1 MDCRVDFHL
10 PGIVPLISSLPHHMG
25 GAMHIPFLYA
35 LSAVLL
41 LSGSSSLALGADETA
56 AAPAPVPA
64 PAAAPASAANAT
76 PVAPV
81 AKDPVFNQEQ
91 LDQMLAPIALYPDP
105 LFAQV
110 LMATT
115 YPGEVGEA
123 VSWSK
128 AHPDAK
134 GDDAVKQVANQP
146 WDPSVQA
153 LVAFPQ
159 VLATLG
165 QDPVW
170 VQRLGDA
177 FLAQPDDVMESA
189 QRLRRQA
196 QAAGNLQSNQYQ
208 NVTIQNVAAPAPATT
223 KAAPAPAPAAEPA
236 PASSSTIIIQPADP
250 QVVYV
255 PTYNPT
261 TTYGTWPYPASP
273 PVYYP
278 PPPAYYPGQAL
289 MAGLAFGAGVAI
301 IGSLWG
307 ECDWGNNDIDID
319 VNRYNNI
326 NANNRITNNKWQHNP
341 VHRNGVPYRDN
352 ASRAQYGRQLNGA
365 SQREAYRGDTAQR
378 AQAREN
384 ARSSMD
390 RHGIERPATSNRE
403 ARDQTR
409 KLQSAAADGN
419 RLQGGA
425 DRPKA
430 ADRGQGTARNT
441 RENQQ
446 PRTQARQEP
455 RNQTAQLNQRR
466 EGAAQTRQAT
476 NKRPAASAGSARNNA
491 FAGARSP
498 SQANVQ
504 ANRGRASQASAH
516 RPSAAR
522 SAGHQ
527 VSRPSNPPARQRGG
541 RR

>member
-1 MDCRVDFHL
+1 MR
-10 PGIVPLISSLPHHMG
+10 
-25 GAMHIPFLYA
+25 IPFFYA
-35 LSAVLL
+35 VSAVLF
-41 LSGSSSLALGADETA
+41 LSGSSCLAQSLDASASAKAADTAPATA
-56 AAPAPVPA
+56 A
-64 PAAAPASAANAT
+64 T
-76 PVAPV
+76 
-81 AKDPVFNQEQ
+81 KDAVFTQEQ

-105 LFAQV
+105 LLAQV

-115 YPGEVGEA
+115 YPGEVVEA

-134 GDDAVKQVANQP
+134 GDDAVKQVASQP

-177 FLAQPDDVMESA
+177 FLAQPDDVMEGV
-189 QRLRRQA
+189 QRLRHQA

-208 NVTIQNVAAPAPATT
+208 NVTVQAVAAPAPAPTS
-223 KAAPAPAPAAEPA
+223 AAPAPA
-236 PASSSTIIIQPADP
+236 SSTSTIIIQPSDP

-255 PTYNPT
+255 PSYNPT

-278 PPPAYYPGQAL
+278 PPPAYYPGSAL
-289 MAGLAFGAGVAI
+289 MAGLAFGTGVAI

-307 ECDWGNNDIDID
+307 DCDWDNNDIDID
-319 VNRYNNI
+319 VDRYNNI
-326 NANNRITNNKWQHNP
+326 NRNNQITNNQNTWQHNT
-341 VHRNGVPYRDN
+341 VHRDGVPYRDSK
-352 ASRAQYGRQLNGA
+352 SREQYGRQLGGA
-365 SQREAYRGDTAQR
+365 NQREAYRGDDAQR
-378 AQAREN
+378 AQAREK

-390 RHGIERPATSNRE
+390 KHGIERPATSNRE
-403 ARDQTR
+403 ARDR
-409 KLQSAAADGN
+409 AREAQSATSANN
-419 RLQGGA
+419 RMQAGA
-425 DRPKA
+425 DRPITS
-430 ADRGQGTARNT
+430 DRNQGTTRNT
-441 RENQQ
+441 RESQ
-446 PRTQARQEP
+446 PPAR
-455 RNQTAQLNQRR
+455 QTAQVNQRAQ
-466 EGAAQTRQAT
+466 GTSQTRQAT
-476 NKRPAASAGSARNNA
+476 QNRPSASTGSARNNA

-498 SQANVQ
+498 SQTNAQ
-504 ANRGRASQASAH
+504 ASRGRASLASAQ
-516 RPSAAR
+516 RPSASR

-527 VSRPSNPPARQRGG
+527 VSRPSSPPARQRGG

>member
-1 MDCRVDFHL
+1 MR
-10 PGIVPLISSLPHHMG
+10 IPL
-25 GAMHIPFLYA
+25 FYA
-35 LSAVLL
+35 VSVVLL
-41 LSGSSSLALGADETA
+41 INGSACLAQTVQATATAGTGNSTATATAGNGTATATAGDASATATTADAT
-56 AAPAPVPA
+56 
-64 PAAAPASAANAT
+64 PAAD
-76 PVAPV
+76 V

-91 LDQMLAPIALYPDP
+91 LDQMVAPIALYPDP
-105 LFAQV
+105 LLAQV
-110 LMATT
+110 LMAST
-115 YPGEVGEA
+115 YPGQIAEA
-123 VSWSK
+123 VTWSK
-128 AHPDAK
+128 ANPKAK

-177 FLAQPDDVMESA
+177 FLAQPDDVMGA
-189 QRLRRQA
+189 VQRLRHQA

-208 NVTIQNVAAPAPATT
+208 NVTVQNITPA
-223 KAAPAPAPAAEPA
+223 AAPAPAPESSSSSSAPAPA

-261 TTYGTWPYPASP
+261 TTYGTWAYPASP

-289 MAGLAFGAGVAI
+289 VAGLAFGTGVAI
-301 IGSLWG
+301 VASLWG
-307 ECDWGNNDIDID
+307 DCDWGNNDIDVD

-326 NANNRITNNKWQHNP
+326 NRNNQITNNQNKWQHNA
-341 VHRNGVPYRDN
+341 VNRQGVPYRDQR
-352 ASRAQYGRQLNGA
+352 SREQYGRQLNGA
-365 SQREAYRGDTAQR
+365 TQRDAFRGDNAQR

-384 ARSSMD
+384 ARSAMD
-390 RHGIERPATSNRE
+390 RSGIERPATSNRQ
-403 ARDQTR
+403 ARDQAR
-409 KLQSAAADGN
+409 QAQSGMAAGN
-419 RLQGGA
+419 RMQSGA
-425 DRPKA
+425 DRPRA
-430 ADRGQGTARNT
+430 ADRGQGVDRNQIANRNQGERNT

-446 PRTQARQEP
+446 PRRQD
-455 RNQTAQLNQRR
+455 AQVNQRR
-466 EGAAQTRQAT
+466 QDSTFSRQNAQ
-476 NKRPAASAGSARNNA
+476 KRPAASPGSARNNA

-498 SQANVQ
+498 SQSNAQ
-504 ANRGRASQASAH
+504 ALRGRASQASAQ
-516 RPSAAR
+516 RPSSMR
-522 SAGHQ
+522 SSGHQ
-527 VSRPSNPPARQRGG
+527 ISRPSSPMRSRGG

>member
-1 MDCRVDFHL
+1 MR
-10 PGIVPLISSLPHHMG
+10 
-25 GAMHIPFLYA
+25 IPFFYA
-35 LSAVLL
+35 LSAVLF
-41 LSGSSSLALGADETA
+41 LSGSSCLVLAADATT
-56 AAPAPVPA
+56 AAPAP
-64 PAAAPASAANAT
+64 AADT
-76 PVAPV
+76 APV
-81 AKDPVFNQEQ
+81 TAPAKDPVFTQEQ
-91 LDQMLAPIALYPDP
+91 LAQMLAPIALYPDP
-105 LFAQV
+105 LLAQV

-134 GDDAVKQVANQP
+134 GDDAVKQVASQP

-177 FLAQPDDVMESA
+177 FLAQPDDVMQGV
-189 QRLRRQA
+189 QRLRHQA

-223 KAAPAPAPAAEPA
+223 TPAPAPAAEPAQAPA

-261 TTYGTWPYPASP
+261 TTYGTWAYPASP

-307 ECDWGNNDIDID
+307 ECDWGNNDVDID

-326 NANNRITNNKWQHNP
+326 NGNNRITNNKWQHNP
-341 VHRNGVPYRDN
+341 VHRNGVPYRDS

-365 SQREAYRGDTAQR
+365 NQREAYRGDNAQR

-384 ARSSMD
+384 ARTSMD

-409 KLQSAAADGN
+409 KLQSGTAGDN
-419 RLQGGA
+419 RLQAGA

-446 PRTQARQEP
+446 PRKQASQVNQQP
-455 RNQTAQLNQRR
+455 RNQSAQLNQRR
-466 EGAAQTRQAT
+466 EGQAQTRQTA
-476 NKRPAASAGSARNNA
+476 NQRPAASTGSARNNA

-498 SQANVQ
+498 SQANIQ
-504 ANRGRASQASAH
+504 ANRGRTSQASAQ

-527 VSRPSNPPARQRGG
+527 VSRPSSPPARQRGG

>member
-1 MDCRVDFHL
+1 MR
-10 PGIVPLISSLPHHMG
+10 ISL
-25 GAMHIPFLYA
+25 FYA
-35 LSAVLL
+35 VSVVLVL
-41 LSGSSSLALGADETA
+41 TGPSCLAQTPE
-56 AAPAPVPA
+56 APANVAQTA
-64 PAAAPASAANAT
+64 PATPAS
-76 PVAPV
+76 
-81 AKDPVFNQEQ
+81 KDAVFTEEQ

-105 LFAQV
+105 LLAQV

-115 YPGEVGEA
+115 YPGEIAEA
-123 VSWSK
+123 VTWSK

-177 FLAQPDDVMESA
+177 FLAQPDDLMNGV

-196 QAAGNLQSNQYQ
+196 QTAGNLQSNQYQ
-208 NVTIQNVAAPAPATT
+208 NVTVQAAPAPA
-223 KAAPAPAPAAEPA
+223 ASAPAPAN
-236 PASSSTIIIQPADP
+236 STSTIIIQPSDP

-255 PTYNPT
+255 PTYNST
-261 TTYGTWPYPASP
+261 TIYGTWPYPASP
-273 PVYYP
+273 PAYYP

-289 MAGLAFGAGVAI
+289 VAGLAFGTGVAI

-307 ECDWGNNDIDID
+307 NCDWGNNDVDID

-326 NANNRITNNKWQHNP
+326 NRNNQITNNKWQHNAA
-341 VHRNGVPYRDN
+341 HRDGVPYRDN
-352 ASRAQYGRQLNGA
+352 RSREQFGRQLDGA
-365 SQREAYRGDTAQR
+365 NQREAFRGDNAQR
-378 AQAREN
+378 AQAREK
-384 ARSSMD
+384 ARGSMD
-390 RHGIERPATSNRE
+390 RAGIERPATTNRE
-403 ARDQTR
+403 ARDR
-409 KLQSAAADGN
+409 ARAAQSGTSAGN
-419 RLQGGA
+419 RMQAGTDRQGS
-425 DRPKA
+425 P
-430 ADRGQGTARNT
+430 DRGQGTARNT
-441 RENQQ
+441 RDNQPSGRQ
-446 PRTQARQEP
+446 NAQA
-455 RNQTAQLNQRR
+455 NQRR
-466 EGAAQTRQAT
+466 QDAAQPRQAAQ
-476 NKRPAASAGSARNNA
+476 NRASAGSARNNA

-498 SQANVQ
+498 SQSNAQ
-504 ANRGRASQASAH
+504 ASRGRASQVSAQ

-527 VSRPSNPPARQRGG
+527 ISRPSSAPRSRGG

>member
-1 MDCRVDFHL
+1 MRM
-10 PGIVPLISSLPHHMG
+10 PLFAL
-25 GAMHIPFLYA
+25 
-35 LSAVLL
+35 LSALMCL
-41 LSGSSSLALGADETA
+41 N
-56 AAPAPVPA
+56 AAPGLVLAQDVPA
-64 PAAAPASAANAT
+64 PDPAPQADTVAAKT
-76 PVAPV
+76 PV
-81 AKDPVFNQEQ
+81 FTQEQ
-91 LDQMLAPIALYPDP
+91 LDQMLAPVALYPDP
-105 LFAQV
+105 LLAQV
-110 LMATT
+110 LMAAT
-115 YPGEVGEA
+115 YPGQVSEA
-123 VSWSK
+123 VAWSK
-128 AHPDAK
+128 ANPKASGDA
-134 GDDAVKQVANQP
+134 AVKQVAKQP

-159 VLATLG
+159 LLATLG

-208 NVTIQNVAAPAPATT
+208 NVTIQNVAAPEPATT
-223 KAAPAPAPAAEPA
+223 NAAPAPAPAAQPT

-273 PVYYP
+273 PAYYP

-307 ECDWGNNDIDID
+307 ECDWGNNDVDID

-455 RNQTAQLNQRR
+455 RNQSAQLNQRR
-466 EGAAQTRQAT
+466 EGAAQTRQAP
-476 NKRPAASAGSARNNA
+476 NKRPAASSGSARNNA